1 MLNNEATIEK
11 LTDIKAIK
19 IVLNGA
25 LDIDSRKSLHLNAMS
40 LLSIYG
46 YQRLI
51 IDCRDSELAEN
62 YSIGDSIKM
71 IKYMQNNA
79 FQKNIKTAFI
89 CNEEDGPRKDFVS
102 IARLSGINIRHFSD
116 LIEAKTWLLD

>member
-1 MLNNEATIEK
+1 MLNSEATIEK

-25 LDIDSRKSLHLNAMS
+25 LDIDSRKSLHLNTMS

-79 FQKNIKTAFI
+79 FQKNIKIAFI
-89 CNEEDGPRKDFVS
+89 CNEEDGPRKDFVN
-102 IARLSGINIRHFSD
+102 IARLSGIDIRHFSD